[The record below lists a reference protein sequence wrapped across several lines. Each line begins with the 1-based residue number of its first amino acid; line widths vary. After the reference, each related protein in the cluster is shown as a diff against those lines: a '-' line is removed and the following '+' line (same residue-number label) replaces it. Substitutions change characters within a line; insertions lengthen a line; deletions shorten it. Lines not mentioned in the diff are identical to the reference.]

1 MTDMS
6 RSLGLGLCALALVT
20 LMSACNGSSNNAAAT
35 PPPTSG
41 PPPSDDTPP
50 LVSGI
55 ATPSSVSVVT
65 ATNSN

>member
-6 RSLGLGLCALALVT
+6 RSLGLGLCALALAT
-20 LMSACNGSSNNAAAT
+20 MMSACHGSSSNASVT

-41 PPPSDDTPP
+41 PPPVDDPP